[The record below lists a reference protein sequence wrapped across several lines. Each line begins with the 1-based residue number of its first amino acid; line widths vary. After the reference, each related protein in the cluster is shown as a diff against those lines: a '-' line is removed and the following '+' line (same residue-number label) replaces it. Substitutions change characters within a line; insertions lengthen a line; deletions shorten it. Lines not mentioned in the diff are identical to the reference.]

1 MDIMD
6 MTNTTIKCMDKSLE
20 TYLLWRFK
28 VNNINRYQH
37 YVNDWIH
44 NLTEN
49 QLNYFAMEMERLINR
64 GIYKGL

>member
-1 MDIMD
+1 MGL
-6 MTNTTIKCMDKSLE
+6 KGMDKSLE

-28 VNNINRYQH
+28 VNNINRYQR
-37 YVNDWIH
+37 YVYDWIY

-49 QLNYFAMEMERLINR
+49 QLNYFSMEMERLINR

>member
-6 MTNTTIKCMDKSLE
+6 MTNGIKKCMDKSLE

-28 VNNINRYQH
+28 VNNINRYQR
-37 YVNDWIH
+37 YVNDWIY

>member
-1 MDIMD
+1 
-6 MTNTTIKCMDKSLE
+6 MTKSLE
-20 TYLLWRFK
+20 TYLQWRFK

-37 YVNDWIH
+37 YVNDWMY

-49 QLNYFAMEMERLINR
+49 QLYYFAIEMERLINR

>member
-1 MDIMD
+1 
-6 MTNTTIKCMDKSLE
+6 MTNGIKCMDKSLE

-28 VNNINRYQH
+28 VNNINRYQR
-37 YVNDWIH
+37 YVNDWIY

>member
-1 MDIMD
+1 MGL
-6 MTNTTIKCMDKSLE
+6 KCMDKSLE

-28 VNNINRYQH
+28 VNNANRYQR
-37 YVNDWIH
+37 YVNDWIY

>member
-1 MDIMD
+1 MGLNIM
-6 MTNTTIKCMDKSLE
+6 TKSLE

-28 VNNINRYQH
+28 VNNVNRYQH
-37 YVNDWIH
+37 YVNDWIY

>member
-1 MDIMD
+1 MGL
-6 MTNTTIKCMDKSLE
+6 KCMDKSLE

-28 VNNINRYQH
+28 VNNINRYQR
-37 YVNDWIH
+37 YVYDWIY

>member
-1 MDIMD
+1 MGL
-6 MTNTTIKCMDKSLE
+6 KCMDKSLE

-28 VNNINRYQH
+28 VNNINRYQR
-37 YVNDWIH
+37 YIYDWIY

-49 QLNYFAMEMERLINR
+49 QLNYFAIEMERLINR

>member
-1 MDIMD
+1 
-6 MTNTTIKCMDKSLE
+6 MTKSLE
-20 TYLLWRFK
+20 IYLLWRFK

-37 YVNDWIH
+37 FVNDWIF

-49 QLNYFAMEMERLINR
+49 QLNYFAMEMERLTNR